1 MQELTRGAVSA
12 LHNNNR
18 DELKEDPILQVLN
31 IKTLQSNGVNRHRI
45 ILSDGAHFMQ
55 AMLASGHA
63 TLVESGQLTRYCTIR
78 LKESVCNDLKG
89 RQILI
94 MLNIEVLDNKIT
106 EKIGSPVSIEQPN
119 SSASGNVSISSPQQS
134 SYGGM
139 STASSSSNN
148 LPRTMS
154 VGSVS
159 QDVNTL
165 PISVLNPYQNKWTI
179 KARVT
184 QKSDIKHWS
193 NNRSEGK
200 LFSVNLLDKSGE
212 IKATAY
218 SDQVDRLFHIF
229 EEGKVYYISKARVTM
244 ARKQFS
250 TLDNEYELSMDS
262 GTEVQLCNEETSI
275 PQMKYNFVRIA
286 DLDNYEKNA
295 IIDSIC
301 VIKEDHGVQE
311 IVAKASGKP
320 MKKRELSVVDDSQKQ
335 VRLTLWGKTAEDF
348 DSSGYPVVAF
358 KGLRVNDF
366 NGRSLSLSQAG
377 TFKVNPDIPEKA
389 RLKHWFD
396 SQGNDVSFDSFN
408 RGGGEGGALKPAQRV
423 TVADI
428 KEKLGQ
434 GDAVDFFSV
443 RATLAFIRQE
453 NTSYPSCPECKKKLM
468 QENDDSWRCE
478 KCNKFYPQPQ
488 WRYIL
493 GATIEDSTASIFVNI
508 FDELGAFLIGMSADE
523 MQKHKE
529 SDPESHNRFL
539 KKAIFQT
546 YNFKGRAKLESY
558 NDNTRPRYTL
568 FEATPLDFKEECK
581 EILGELEKLSA

>member
-1 MQELTRGAVSA
+1 MQQLTRGAVNA

-45 ILSDGAHFMQ
+45 ILSDGVHFMQ

-63 TLVESGQLTRYCTIR
+63 ALVESGQLNRYCTIR

-106 EKIGSPVSIEQPN
+106 EKIGSPTSIEQP
-119 SSASGNVSISSPQQS
+119 SSGSSGNASSSPAQQS
-134 SYGGM
+134 SYGGGM
-139 STASSSSNN
+139 STASSSSSNM
-148 LPRTMS
+148 PRTMS
-154 VGSVS
+154 MGSVS

-184 QKSDIKHWS
+184 QKSEIKHWS

-218 SDQVDRLFHIF
+218 SDQVDRLYHIF

-301 VIKEDHGVQE
+301 VVKEDFGMQE
-311 IVAKASGKP
+311 IVAKASGRP

-396 SQGNDVSFDSFN
+396 SQGSEVSFGSFQ
-408 RGGGEGGALKPAQRV
+408 RGEAGAVKPSQRM
-423 TVADI
+423 TVADVRD
-428 KEKLGQ
+428 KLGQ
-434 GDAVDFFSV
+434 GEAVEYFSV

-453 NTSYPSCPECKKKLM
+453 KPTFVFYALKDTNYSGSLVTCTCFSFLVHNQFQLVSLTM
-468 QENDDSWRCE
+468 LLSSVLDSNLAC
-478 KCNKFYPQPQ
+478 
-488 WRYIL
+488 
-493 GATIEDSTASIFVNI
+493 
-508 FDELGAFLIGMSADE
+508 
-523 MQKHKE
+523 
-529 SDPESHNRFL
+529 
-539 KKAIFQT
+539 
-546 YNFKGRAKLESY
+546 
-558 NDNTRPRYTL
+558 
-568 FEATPLDFKEECK
+568 
-581 EILGELEKLSA
+581 